1 MKIYIARIENKGHKL
16 LSNHILEYAYNDMCG
31 KNMDIKKIHKGQY
44 GKPYYDDKF
53 YFNISHSKNYVV
65 VAVDEDEVGIDI
77 EESRYVSPSLTKR
90 ILTKNERIMDG
101 DVLNNWVL
109 KEAYV
114 KYLGVGLYLDFRNI
128 DTGTILK
135 SENVANL
142 STKDYYCFLVSKTPT
157 RAKVIW
163 LDDKDLFTQRL

>member
-1 MKIYIARIENKGHKL
+1 MRIYIARIGNKGHKL
-16 LSNHILEYAYNDMCG
+16 LSKQMLEYAYNDMCG

-53 YFNISHSKNYVV
+53 YFNISHSKNYII
-65 VAVDEDEVGIDI
+65 VATDEDEVGIDI
-77 EESRYVSPSLTKR
+77 EEPRYVNPNLAKR
-90 ILTKNERIMDG
+90 ILTKNERIIDG
-101 DVLNNWVL
+101 DILNNWVL

-142 STKDYYCFLVSKTPT
+142 STKDYCCFLVSKIPT

-163 LDDKDLFTQRL
+163 LDDKGLFTQRL